1 MSRTYILLRVRSSS
15 SARNRFASA
24 QRACH
29 FLSLARKS
37 RGGIARQC
45 TIQVVAAPT
54 VLVVDDD
61 EMIQESIREVL
72 ADEGYEVVLAQNG
85 MEALAMLRDGVQPTL
100 ILLDLMMPVMDGW
113 QFRAEQKKD
122 PKLAAIPVVV
132 ITAAGSAVKNTIEAN
147 EFMTKP
153 VRLEDLLAVV
163 KRYLP

>member
-1 MSRTYILLRVRSSS
+1 M
-15 SARNRFASA
+15 
-24 QRACH
+24 
-29 FLSLARKS
+29 
-37 RGGIARQC
+37 
-45 TIQVVAAPT
+45 AAPT